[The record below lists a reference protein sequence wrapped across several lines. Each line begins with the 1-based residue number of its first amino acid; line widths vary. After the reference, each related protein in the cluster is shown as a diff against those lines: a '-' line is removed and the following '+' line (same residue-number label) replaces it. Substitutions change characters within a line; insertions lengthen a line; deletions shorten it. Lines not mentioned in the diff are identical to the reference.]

1 MDSETFL
8 EDDKSSLTMAEAVET
23 IRQLRKV
30 FNIVR
35 LIDVRE
41 CQVVDI

>member
-23 IRQLRKV
+23 IKQLRKV
-30 FNIVR
+30 FNIVYKR
-35 LIDVRE
+35 SKYNRRKY
-41 CQVVDI
+41 